1 MAKKSRRK
9 QRRQDRSARA
19 VAVSDSGNDPGASGS
34 RVEERRSRKEQAR
47 REREQRIR
55 RARRRRLLRR
65 AVKWAAVVAVVGA
78 VAAFVYVQ
86 GAAERRLRADA
97 AAAADRLGC
106 TSVEE
111 TPDEGA
117 DHLAPG
123 QAVPEYAT
131 RPAASG
137 PHAGAPLPPDP
148 AVYEQPVPEPQ
159 AIHNLEHG
167 YVLIHYREEGEGS
180 LPAEV
185 VSELADLAEDEA
197 KVIMAPYPD
206 LEQGRSLALVG
217 WTKLQQCPRVTDPD
231 DAITIARAFLSEGV
245 SEAPEPG
252 AP

>member
-1 MAKKSRRK
+1 MA
-9 QRRQDRSARA
+9 A
-19 VAVSDSGNDPGASGS
+19 SDSGDDPGASGS
-34 RVEERRSRKEQAR
+34 RVEERRIRKEQAR

-55 RARRRRLLRR
+55 RARRRLLLRR
-65 AVKWAAVVAVVGA
+65 AAKWVAVVAAVGA

-97 AAAADRLGC
+97 AAVADRLGC
-106 TSVEE
+106 TGVEDV
-111 TPDEGA
+111 PDEGA

-123 QAVPEYAT
+123 QPVPEYAT

-148 AVYEQPVPEPQ
+148 AVYQQPIPEPQ

-167 YVLIHYREEGEGS
+167 YVLIYHREEGEGS
-180 LPAEV
+180 IPAEV
-185 VSELADLAEDEA
+185 VNELAGLAEDEA

-206 LEQGRSLALVG
+206 LEEGRSLALVG
-217 WTKLQQCPRVTDPD
+217 WTKLQQCPKVADAD
-231 DAITIARAFLSEGV
+231 DAVTIARAFLSEGA
-245 SEAPEPG
+245 SQAPEPG